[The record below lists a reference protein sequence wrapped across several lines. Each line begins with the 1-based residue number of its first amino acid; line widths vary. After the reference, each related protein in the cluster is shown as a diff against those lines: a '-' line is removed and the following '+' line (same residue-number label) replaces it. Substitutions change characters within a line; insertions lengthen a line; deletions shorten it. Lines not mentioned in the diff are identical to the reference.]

1 MVTKAGRTLLVAT
14 LELVDD
20 TDGKIEVNVW
30 DEAFAFVKGIPI
42 GEGVTFIGCTATREK
57 GDVAVKVSLWDSAH
71 VIRGGDRAQS
81 LTSLQTEGKN
91 FRLLTAGFTPST
103 PLLADDA
110 EAYPTCAAALSEAP
124 SAYAQEKVFQVNR
137 CILDAPIRR
146 ESMFAQDGQRLYTS
160 CRLRDW
166 TGGVEVE
173 VVGDAMPALYGCKN
187 ADEVEVALTAA
198 TLTSRLERVNARGV
212 LRSENN
218 VVKIYIAKI
227 TPSPLV
233 VTISGQAM
241 RLTLGLS
248 EIAGDAV
255 LAAPAE
261 RVVDD
266 PMLGL
271 AVRSDDTGNI
281 SAHRILLLVQGTGT
295 STLEPMD
302 EKCQSVTAQ
311 SFRVMSENVRCLLSN
326 TETYI
331 DLHGYCDF
339 QGMLQYRLDKDVAL
353 VFMSAWSKS
362 QVSDRQVATIEH
374 MRKLGEGEKTSLL
387 ASLAVEWKAAL
398 THTTKQ
404 ADEYQSPQKADYWER
419 PTKKLRSMES
429 EAVSPHR

>member
-1 MVTKAGRTLLVAT
+1 
-14 LELVDD
+14 
-20 TDGKIEVNVW
+20 
-30 DEAFAFVKGIPI
+30 
-42 GEGVTFIGCTATREK
+42 
-57 GDVAVKVSLWDSAH
+57 
-71 VIRGGDRAQS
+71 
-81 LTSLQTEGKN
+81 
-91 FRLLTAGFTPST
+91 
-103 PLLADDA
+103 
-110 EAYPTCAAALSEAP
+110 
-124 SAYAQEKVFQVNR
+124 
-137 CILDAPIRR
+137 
-146 ESMFAQDGQRLYTS
+146 
-160 CRLRDW
+160 
-166 TGGVEVE
+166 
-173 VVGDAMPALYGCKN
+173 
-187 ADEVEVALTAA
+187 
-198 TLTSRLERVNARGV
+198 
-212 LRSENN
+212 
-218 VVKIYIAKI
+218 
-227 TPSPLV
+227 
-233 VTISGQAM
+233 M

-248 EIAGDAV
+248 EIDGDGV

-271 AVRSDDTGNI
+271 AVRSDDKGII

-295 STLEPMD
+295 SVTRYLEQVTRCRHFSDLEPMD

-311 SFRVMSENVRCLLSN
+311 SFRVMSENARCLLSD

-374 MRKLGEGEKTSLL
+374 MRKLGEEEKTSLL